1 MSLLPDSPWLTDAA
15 LGPGGLDWA
24 LGAVW
29 ATLLLGAG
37 WRWRHRLSPHGGAA
51 WLVPVLGLHLVAAV
65 LLGAPARR
73 LSSAH
78 GDSLELYRSARH
90 LWHHAIDHPAD
101 APALLWRRWGTPAD
115 EALIDRTLYD
125 GGARYM
131 GQPYVSLVD
140 NRQAYRLVL
149 VLALLLPL
157 AGGCYYPLALM
168 AGALGMA
175 ATWALAQLLL
185 RRAGRFDAVLLA
197 AVVVS
202 PSVLVWGSGVLKE
215 PVVLAGLAAVFVW
228 ANAIAHREPIRL
240 GPLALAL
247 LLVAVL
253 AVRIKP
259 YPMLLIG
266 GVLAVWA
273 LLQWSARRPSALRWV
288 VLIAFAGTFVVIA
301 LDHLPI
307 ALHEAASSRLYLLKT
322 IRGQAAGAGSWVD
335 IGLYDLSLWGALSK
349 SPQAAATTL
358 FGPAPWSVRSPA
370 TALMAAESALYALA
384 ALALLARIRWR
395 RALAVLRAQPLIIA
409 LLIATLGYAAVLGL
423 SVPNYG
429 TLTRYR
435 VVCIPLLLGALA
447 LWGSLSRNPPA
458 DTSTRRAA

>member
-1 MSLLPDSPWLTDAA
+1 MRMLPDSTWLTDAA
-15 LGPGGLDWA
+15 LGPGRLDWA
-24 LGAVW
+24 LGGLW
-29 ATLLLGAG
+29 AALLLGLG

-51 WLVPVLGLHLVAAV
+51 GLVPVLGLHLVAAL

-73 LSSAH
+73 LSTAH

-90 LWHHAIDHPAD
+90 LWHHAINHPND

-125 GGARYM
+125 GGARYV
-131 GQPYVSLVD
+131 GQPYLSLVD

-168 AGALGMA
+168 GGALGMA
-175 ATWALAQLLL
+175 ATWVLAQLLL
-185 RRAGRFDAVLLA
+185 RRAGHFDPVLLS
-197 AVVVS
+197 AVVLS

-215 PVVLAGLAAVFVW
+215 PVVLAGLAAVFAC

-247 LLVAVL
+247 LLVAFL
-253 AVRIKP
+253 ALRIKP

-266 GVLAVWA
+266 GVLLVWA
-273 LLQWSARRPSALRWV
+273 LLVWSTGRPSALRWALLLALGGMFLV
-288 VLIAFAGTFVVIA
+288 VA
-301 LDHLPI
+301 LDYLPI

-322 IRGQAAGAGSWVD
+322 IRGQTGGAGSWVD
-335 IGLYDLSLWGALSK
+335 IGVYDLSLWGALSK
-349 SPQAAATTL
+349 ALEAAATTL

-370 TALMAAESALYALA
+370 TALLAAESLTYVLA
-384 ALALLARIRWR
+384 TFALLLRIRWSQ
-395 RALAVLRAQPLIIA
+395 ALTALRAQALIAA
-409 LLIATLGYAAVLGL
+409 LLIAALSYAAVLGL

-447 LWGSLSRNPPA
+447 LWGSLTRSPAA
-458 DTSTRRAA
+458 DTRTRRAA